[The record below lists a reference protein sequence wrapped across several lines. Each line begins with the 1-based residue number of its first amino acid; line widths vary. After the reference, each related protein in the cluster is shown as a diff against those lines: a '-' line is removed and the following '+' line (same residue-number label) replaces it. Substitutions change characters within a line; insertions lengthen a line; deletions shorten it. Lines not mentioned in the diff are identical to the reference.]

1 MTNETFLSDKQLSL
15 RYNIGRSSVWRWL
28 KEGKL
33 PKPVKFSPGATRWR
47 LSDLLKWEDEK

>member
-1 MTNETFLSDKQLSL
+1 MKTETFLSDKQLSL

-33 PKPVKFSPGATRWR
+33 PNPTRFGSGTTRWR
-47 LSDLLKWEDEK
+47 LSDIEKWEDEK